1 MRNEMIIR
9 LSADGQVNSEHFPVL
24 HCMDALAGMI
34 GNGCDFVEM
43 VRPER
48 LYSRFNCT
56 YEVDPKEP
64 GKAIAMLVDEEGKC
78 KSPMPPI
85 NYMAS
90 WLYGADM
97 HGQVIV
103 GNVLFVGLKLE
114 NGSPS
119 FCPLDDMEGLTLY
132 VKLFN
137 GLEKSREKRGRR

>member
-1 MRNEMIIR
+1 MGETIIK
-9 LSADGQVNSEHFPVL
+9 LDADGQLTTEQFPVL
-24 HCMDALAGMI
+24 HCMDELSNMI

-48 LYSRFNCT
+48 LYSILHCE
-56 YEVDPKEP
+56 YDVDPEQP
-64 GKAIAMLVDEEGKC
+64 GKAIAMLADEEGKC